1 MTDLVYF
8 RVDQKDKNHIGSEM
22 SFSPEISNQLDDGSL
37 ASEFY
42 VINPVDLNANKPMRV
57 SLKLKRAAG
66 AFESAQIYKISNDYT
81 VMTKLNADVN
91 GEQVKFS
98 TQQGGTYVAKYEKNY
113 SVLIG
118 ALVGVALLAVVIAS
132 VAIFLFKNP
141 KYLQRIRYTAYKA
154 KQSTQSEI

>member
-1 MTDLVYF
+1 MNDLVYF
-8 RVDQKDKNHIGSEM
+8 RVDQKDKQHIGNEM
-22 SFSPEISNQLDDGSL
+22 SFSADISNQLDDGSL
-37 ASEFY
+37 ASDFY
-42 VINPVDLNANKPMRV
+42 VINPVDINANKPLSV
-57 SLKLKRAAG
+57 SLRLKRSAG
-66 AFESAQIYKISNDYT
+66 AFESAQIYKLSNDYT
-81 VMTKLNADVN
+81 VMTKLNAEVS

-98 TQQGGTYVAKYEKNY
+98 TRQGGTYVAKYEKNY

-118 ALVGVALLAVVIAS
+118 VLVGVTLLAVVIAS